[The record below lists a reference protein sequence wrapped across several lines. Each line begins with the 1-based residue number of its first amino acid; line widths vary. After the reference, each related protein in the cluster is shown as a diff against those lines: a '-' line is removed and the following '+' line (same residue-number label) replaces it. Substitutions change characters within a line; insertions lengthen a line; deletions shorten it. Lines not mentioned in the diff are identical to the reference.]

1 MVAGGEELSAGTRLS
16 FPTAADDPGP
26 ARGTWGRAFA
36 VCAEKATV
44 IHRLRSKVKSR
55 LLESYLCRSNLAVFE
70 EDIMD
75 SKSISTLTIFK
86 KFYYFI
92 VSLLQFYSSDFHNL
106 LPLITYL

>member
-55 LLESYLCRSNLAVFE
+55 LPESDLCCLSWSQADHKHFAWVKHSR
-70 EDIMD
+70 
-75 SKSISTLTIFK
+75 
-86 KFYYFI
+86 
-92 VSLLQFYSSDFHNL
+92 
-106 LPLITYL
+106 